1 MDDNWKTFRGKA
13 EAIARHSFS
22 WPDYHLGQDLYTA
35 KILSAGFE
43 PTPGETDFDSVAV
56 TTWLRPV
63 KQSSEETIHDWPS
76 RCVSIEKKQLFGRFQ
91 TCGVQEEQILIL
103 LR

>member
-43 PTPGETDFDSVAV
+43 PTPRETDFDSVAV

-63 KQSSEETIHDWPS
+63 RQGCEETIHDWPS
-76 RCVSIEKKQLFGRFQ
+76 RCVSIEKNNRSAGFKPAEFKRNRF
-91 TCGVQEEQILIL
+91 
-103 LR
+103 